1 MNARKNTRMKY
12 KERKNVEGEKGDENE
27 DERKNKSRR
36 FVYTSRLYGLDHKRG
51 RSCFCQLL
59 QCQLTTLPFLTEW
72 KTSIRDTNTDC
83 IVG

>member
-1 MNARKNTRMKY
+1 MKM
-12 KERKNVEGEKGDENE
+12 KMEERIKAEGSK
-27 DERKNKSRR
+27 
-36 FVYTSRLYGLDHKRG
+36 YTSRLYGLDHKRG